1 MGDAPRGA
9 ARSVDRKACRPAI
22 EARKLYLS
30 SRYGNDSPLCAAAHN
45 GHHPPY
51 RITRSGQPTQTR
63 LAELLWSAKA
73 DSSISCCFSVG
84 PGPLPRLAPPTLT
97 YEPGLILADGDFVIV
112 HELSKLGRVRTGDSG
127 KDWAADNRSCLV
139 MAGRSQRTIGTC
151 KCCSSSPKVIGSS
164 RTTGAGTD
172 VRRK

>member
-30 SRYGNDSPLCAAAHN
+30 SRYGKDSPLCAAAHN

-139 MAGRSQRTIGTC
+139 MAGRSQRTIGTR

-164 RTTGAGTD
+164 RTTGAGTA